1 MSVSSSGWPLRA
13 RVTHVSG
20 RARRDDSNDVLAV
33 ALSLP
38 VAELSATVHSDNM
51 GDFLVA
57 GAT

>member
-1 MSVSSSGWPLRA
+1 M
-13 RVTHVSG
+13 THVSG

-38 VAELSATVHSDNM
+38 VAELAATVPSDNM